1 MKVECPP
8 HQTRTIR
15 FFRPGKAESSLT
27 WRNLKYHK
35 LGPYW
40 PLKSKSPLS
49 PIHLLAKTMTLCKPR
64 CGQHDGAKQPATDKA
79 TSARNPSHGARCHHP
94 LRLCLAKTTKVTHWW
109 SQKSQKQPKKKNT
122 CSLCFP
128 NMFFFSKN
136 NDFWF
141 TNWSYASPQTPKCSY
156 PGANPRR
163 QRGEHHGPVDH
174 LEDRELQPW
183 WPKFRRGGKIIGKRR
198 ALYEG
203 SVVTWFPKPAG
214 LFHGNLFSGTL
225 HLFLGILFGNQRQQ
239 LTSGQL
245 EG

>member
-1 MKVECPP
+1 MVQNSQPLTKPP
-8 HQTRTIR
+8 QLVTR
-15 FFRPGKAESSLT
+15 L
-27 WRNLKYHK
+27 H
-35 LGPYW
+35 LGV
-40 PLKSKSPLS
+40 
-49 PIHLLAKTMTLCKPR
+49 
-64 CGQHDGAKQPATDKA
+64 
-79 TSARNPSHGARCHHP
+79 RCHHP
-94 LRLCLAKTTKVTHWW
+94 LRLCLAKTTRVTHWW

-183 WPKFRRGGKIIGKRR
+183 WPKFRRGGKIVGKRR

-214 LFHGNLFSGTL
+214 LFLVCFMGTCSREPCTCSWESCLATRGNNSLQANWKVRS
-225 HLFLGILFGNQRQQ
+225 
-239 LTSGQL
+239 S
-245 EG
+245 